1 MLLFQFPGIA
11 ERWLTDDNWANFRRS
26 GHPDAD
32 QVIADLEANGS
43 LTPGLNWYRANVAP
57 ESWVGPPVRLP
68 PVQAPTMGIWSTG
81 DGALTEVQMTDSAEN
96 VAGPWR
102 YERLDGPGH
111 WLQLD
116 APDQVN
122 ALLLDFLR

>member
-1 MLLFQFPGIA
+1 M
-11 ERWLTDDNWANFRRS
+11 
-26 GHPDAD
+26 
-32 QVIADLEANGS
+32 VADLEANGS
-43 LTPGLNWYRANVAP
+43 LIPGLNWYRANVAP
-57 ESWVGPPVRLP
+57 EILGGPPVQLP

-81 DGALTEVQMTDSAEN
+81 DVALTEVQMTDSAKN

>member
-1 MLLFQFPGIA
+1 MTI
-11 ERWLTDDNWANFRRS
+11 TTS
-26 GHPDAD
+26 DAD
-32 QVIADLEANGS
+32 TEKHAAWPAALSGTEA
-43 LTPGLNWYRANVAP
+43 
-57 ESWVGPPVRLP
+57 
-68 PVQAPTMGIWSTG
+68 
-81 DGALTEVQMTDSAEN
+81 AEID

-122 ALLLDFLR
+122 TLLLDFLPR

>member
-1 MLLFQFPGIA
+1 
-11 ERWLTDDNWANFRRS
+11 LTWAPVLKN
-26 GHPDAD
+26 
-32 QVIADLEANGS
+32 LAN
-43 LTPGLNWYRANVAP
+43 L
-57 ESWVGPPVRLP
+57 LP

-81 DGALTEVQMTDSAEN
+81 DGALAEAQMIDSAEN

-102 YERLDGPGH
+102 YERLDGPGR

-122 ALLLDFLR
+122 ALRLDFLR

>member
-1 MLLFQFPGIA
+1 MG
-11 ERWLTDDNWANFRRS
+11 
-26 GHPDAD
+26 
-32 QVIADLEANGS
+32 
-43 LTPGLNWYRANVAP
+43 NVPP
-57 ESWVGPPVRLP
+57 ESWARPPIQLP
-68 PVQAPTMGIWSTG
+68 PVQAPTMGIWSTS

-111 WLQLD
+111 WLQLE

-122 ALLLDFLR
+122 TLLLDFLPGNG